1 MVTSDHACS
10 FPLLFEPQSHCGRL
24 MLTIHLQ
31 DKTVAC
37 QVKVHVLSHLD
48 QRYSTAVP
56 RLLTMLPSEAPR
68 LALRISTDTYWPRER
83 PQLSLDDSPLSPSS
97 DLGLA
102 TSGSSPGS
110 AVSDSLCQVLC
121 MFDFESS
128 DPDQLS
134 FNKDE
139 ILTVIKQE
147 ESGWWAAMRPSGD
160 RIGWI
165 PSSFVEP
172 LPELD
177 EALEYKQ
184 NISWIL
190 DDYREPDVYY
200 SASDE
205 LWVPV
210 FEDVKVL
217 HYSPCS
223 MPWTETT

>member
-1 MVTSDHACS
+1 M
-10 FPLLFEPQSHCGRL
+10 F
-24 MLTIHLQ
+24 
-31 DKTVAC
+31 
-37 QVKVHVLSHLD
+37 
-48 QRYSTAVP
+48 
-56 RLLTMLPSEAPR
+56 PSEAPL

-83 PQLSLDDSPLSPSS
+83 SLDNDSPLSSSS
-97 DLGLA
+97 DLGLL

-110 AVSDSLCQVLC
+110 GVSDWALCQVLC

-147 ESGWWAAMRPSGD
+147 ESGWWAAMRPDGD

-172 LPELD
+172 LPETS
-177 EALEYKQ
+177 EYKQ
-184 NISWIL
+184 DTSRIL
-190 DDYREPDVYY
+190 DDHRERDTYY
-200 SASDE
+200 SDSDE
-205 LWVPV
+205 IWVPV

-223 MPWTETT
+223 MPWTDIT

>member
-1 MVTSDHACS
+1 
-10 FPLLFEPQSHCGRL
+10 
-24 MLTIHLQ
+24 
-31 DKTVAC
+31 
-37 QVKVHVLSHLD
+37 
-48 QRYSTAVP
+48 
-56 RLLTMLPSEAPR
+56 MLPSEAPR

-160 RIGWI
+160 CIGWI

-210 FEDVKVL
+210 FEDVKVPSL
-217 HYSPCS
+217 QVVTPTDLVPPYDSDNAKPRKHNIDSFFLCFDYDRPLDAKTLPSL
-223 MPWTETT
+223 T